1 MPGTLRRRR
10 SSPCLVNAANKPH
23 IVGIKL
29 PHAGTTSARRSGV
42 RLLWARRRSA
52 MRRQIASR
60 KNHSDR
66 PVDFVQLTSSD
77 LDRPT
82 TSESSWPPLCAACFD
97 ESAVLDTG
105 MPVLER
111 KLQPKIAGCAAAGP
125 TGRFTSRGLHRW
137 GVIPRRYGRHLSR
150 VLLSKFTP
158 LQGRIRGTLPKR
170 QGTCDGRHRSR
181 SDPVGTR
188 RLALRGS
195 SPLTQSLRQPTLHRT
210 AAQIPQFP
218 IRS

>member
-10 SSPCLVNAANKPH
+10 SSPCLVNAANKAPH
-23 IVGIKL
+23 SG
-29 PHAGTTSARRSGV
+29 HQTSPRRHYVRAKKRRSSPLGS
-42 RLLWARRRSA
+42 SA
-52 MRRQIASR
+52 VSHAPSNR
-60 KNHSDR
+60 
-66 PVDFVQLTSSD
+66 

-82 TSESSWPPLCAACFD
+82 TSESSWPPLCAARFD

-111 KLQPKIAGCAAAGP
+111 KLQPKVAVCAAAGP

-137 GVIPRRYGRHLSR
+137 GVIPRPYGRQLSQ